1 MEGKIFP
8 GIVQVTE
15 SDTAALGNKT
25 SVAYEN
31 LHKKINKFFQDAFG
45 NSLAKSD
52 YGQTVINKVST
63 SSSARSGIRANE
75 AVNVL
80 VVNIFVQTTK
90 YDETSVSE
98 IITKALGDGAS
109 GIENYSKQDLC
120 EYRGCKKNAGDDCS
134 DGLQC
139 ECKDDLERPNL
150 QVPFCLALVSNCPD
164 NCNEKNHKQ
173 CLQKD
178 DGGVPECVCL
188 PGYQDKEG
196 TCEMCPFGYSGIDCK
211 DQFQLILTIVG
222 SVAGILILSMVIAL
236 VVLSRS
242 RNKPKN
248 IEEQNLI
255 EDSFSS
261 LKLQETGFTNFGADG
276 HIFPKIKIAPSR
288 DQPQNPYVNQ
298 RGW

>member
-1 MEGKIFP
+1 MAIRF
-8 GIVQVTE
+8 
-15 SDTAALGNKT
+15 L
-25 SVAYEN
+25 
-31 LHKKINKFFQDAFG
+31 F
-45 NSLAKSD
+45 
-52 YGQTVINKVST
+52 ST

-109 GIENYSKQDLC
+109 GIENYSSKHDIILFKVCLKTCFVLRVVLKSFKSSKRQDLC

-150 QVPFCLALVSNCPD
+150 QVPFCLALASNCPD

-196 TCEMCPFGYSGIDCK
+196 TCEMCPFGYSGVDCK

-261 LKLQETGFTNFGADG
+261 LKLQETGFTNSGADG

-298 RGW
+298 RDPCEQH

>member
-1 MEGKIFP
+1 MAVACVSQGFSFPFAVPHNGPAGK
-8 GIVQVTE
+8 
-15 SDTAALGNKT
+15 D
-25 SVAYEN
+25 
-31 LHKKINKFFQDAFG
+31 
-45 NSLAKSD
+45 
-52 YGQTVINKVST
+52 
-63 SSSARSGIRANE
+63 SSSYPGPTSNFASLDDIQYIEEG
-75 AVNVL
+75 
-80 VVNIFVQTTK
+80 NINMFLLPGNPWT
-90 YDETSVSE
+90 VSSAAHGGHYPNLLWE
-98 IITKALGDGAS
+98 GSPEEFQEQQK
-109 GIENYSKQDLC
+109 EQDLC

-150 QVPFCLALVSNCPD
+150 QVPFCLALASNCPD

-196 TCEMCPFGYSGIDCK
+196 TCEMCPFGYSGVDCK

-261 LKLQETGFTNFGADG
+261 LKLQETGFTNSGADG

-298 RGW
+298 RGMLPLALWSNPCEQH